1 MSAFIKSI
9 SQIFEGAIKSVKTFP
24 AAIASALAFAIVTMV
39 RIQLDWPEQ
48 EAYNFLFNC
57 LHLSFALGAIFSLTA
72 ITAAQSR
79 YNDAKS
85 FLIANLMGIVVVV
98 ATFLMLYFFGGTDPS
113 VDASR
118 YARVT
123 VLAAARVS
131 AAMLVSFLAFIV
143 LAGYPKEQSDFSRSF
158 FMTHKA
164 FFIAMIYGG
173 VIEAGGAGV
182 AGAVQGL
189 LYRDMSGKVY
199 MYIAT
204 IAGFLAYAIFIGYF
218 PDFRKGAVD
227 EKREVAQKQPRFIEI
242 LFEYIMIPIAMALT
256 VVLLLWSGKTIVTG
270 EVVPFIRLS
279 AIATSYAVIGTWLHI
294 MGTHSEAG
302 IAKFYRKIYPF
313 TALVIL
319 AFEARSLLM
328 QLGKS
333 GLKTAEYSFILIWI
347 IAVTAAILL
356 IFRKAK
362 AHKPIIV
369 LACALAVFSVL
380 PLVGYHALPVAS
392 QVSRLENILVSQNML
407 EGGKLI
413 PAKSEPEKTVKEAI
427 TDAVVFLAYAPD
439 AKLPV
444 WFDKSLG
451 QSDVFKERLGFE
463 QTYPEPDYEP
473 GGGYIGTHLS
483 LPAEAID
490 ISEYRWAVNMQGEKE
505 TAAVTIQGEK
515 GTYRIEWRVDS
526 QTRIPTINIRLG
538 ERVII
543 EQNLNAYI
551 DRITEKYPPGKSESR
566 KATFEDMSYRLETP
580 EVTVLLVFN
589 NVDINVDPERDN
601 IDYWFDLRMLFM
613 NENP

>member
-1 MSAFIKSI
+1 MSAFTKSI
-9 SQIFEGAIKSVKTFP
+9 SQIFEGAVKSVKTFP

-85 FLIANLMGIVVVV
+85 FMIANLMGIVVVV

-123 VLAAARVS
+123 VLAATRVS

-294 MGTHSEAG
+294 MVTHSEAG

-473 GGGYIGTHLS
+473 GGGYLGTHLS

-589 NVDINVDPERDN
+589 NVDISVDPERDN